1 MMPVEKEV
9 EETLVDYLDYSDIFR
24 RSSKKGVH
32 EVHVRVWGYLKWKE
46 RRKVKTGWRNWEDW

>member
-1 MMPVEKEV
+1 MPVEKEV

-32 EVHVRVWGYLKWKE
+32 EVHIRV
-46 RRKVKTGWRNWEDW
+46 